1 MIFLR
6 QGRYRRA
13 FRCLEG
19 VLDKYPTYGGYMG
32 VVELEF
38 QVAQSL
44 MEGRRNRLFWGKL
57 PGFKDRSAARDY
69 FSKVVERVPYSA
81 LAPEALL
88 NVARLSLRMREP
100 DAAIEALERLVDE
113 YAGSPVAPDALLLL
127 AKVYRERVPGPS
139 YDQKMTREA
148 MNSYQEFLVLF
159 PDSPSAERAEEGLA
173 EATDLLA
180 AGKVDM
186 GDFYYDARQNPHGA
200 EPYYEEA
207 SQLAPKDSPTAQR
220 ARKRLVEILAGKPG
234 KGSPLDFIIG
244 RYRPPAGL
252 AVQGQRMGGTAEGEG
267 DGILE

>member
-6 QGRYRRA
+6 QGCYRRA

-19 VLDKYPTYGGYMG
+19 VLDKYPTFSGYMA

-38 QVAQSL
+38 QAAQSL
-44 MEGRRNRLFWGKL
+44 MDGKRNRLFWGKL
-57 PGFKDRSAARDY
+57 PGFRDRSAARDY
-69 FSKVVERVPYSA
+69 FKKVVERIPYSA

-88 NVARLSLRMREP
+88 KIARLSLRMREP

-113 YAGSPVAPDALLLL
+113 YADSPVAPDALLLL

-148 MNSYQEFLVLF
+148 MNSYQEFLILF
-159 PDSPSAERAEEGLA
+159 PDSPLADRAEVGLA

-180 AGKVDM
+180 AGKADV
-186 GDFYYDARQNPHGA
+186 GNFYYDARQNPRGA
-200 EPYYEEA
+200 ELYYQEA
-207 SQLAPKDSPTAQR
+207 LRLAPKDSLTALR
-220 ARKRLVEILAGKPG
+220 ARKRLADVRAGKPG
-234 KGSPLDFIIG
+234 SGSPLDFILG
-244 RYRPPAGL
+244 RYRPSTGL
-252 AVQGQRMGGTAEGEG
+252 AVQGPMVSAVQGEE